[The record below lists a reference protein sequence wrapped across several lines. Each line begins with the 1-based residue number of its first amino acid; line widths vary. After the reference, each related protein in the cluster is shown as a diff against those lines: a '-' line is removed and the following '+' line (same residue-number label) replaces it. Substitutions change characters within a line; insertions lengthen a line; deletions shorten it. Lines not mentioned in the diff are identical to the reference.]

1 MNYFRGFI
9 TAFKKASKSHFAPR
23 KFSDKK
29 AQSIFEYVIL
39 TAVVVAVVLIFA
51 STPYFQRIKTAC
63 NNTFNEAV
71 TEIVK

>member
-9 TAFKKASKSHFAPR
+9 MAFKKANKSHFAPR
-23 KFSDKK
+23 KFSDKE

-39 TAVVVAVVLIFA
+39 TALVVTVVLIFG
-51 STPYFQRIKTAC
+51 PYFDKIKQSC
-63 NNTFNEAV
+63 NDAFNAAV

>member
-1 MNYFRGFI
+1 M
-9 TAFKKASKSHFAPR
+9 AFEKSDKSHFAPR

-39 TAVVVAVVLIFA
+39 TAVVVAAILIFA
-51 STPYFQRIKTAC
+51 STPYFQRINASCDKA
-63 NNTFNEAV
+63 FNEAV

>member
-1 MNYFRGFI
+1 M
-9 TAFKKASKSHFAPR
+9 AFKKADKSHLAPR

-39 TAVVVAVVLIFA
+39 TAVVVAVVLIFG
-51 STPYFQRIKTAC
+51 PYFDDIKKSCTKA
-63 NNTFNEAV
+63 FNDAV